1 MAETDE
7 EQIDA
12 IKIWW
17 SENGNSLIIGVVV
30 ALAGVFG
37 YRAWENSVIEAA
49 EAASSLYE
57 SMARAVVG
65 QQISELPD
73 EILASTRALGNQ
85 LKIDFADSAY
95 AHFGALQMARIA
107 VETGDLELAETE
119 LRWTLDNDV
128 SESLE
133 PIVRMRL
140 AQVVAAQGR
149 LEQALLLLPADQEVN
164 KHASSWYE
172 VRGDIYYQLKNID
185 AAREAYQ
192 TAVDAVP
199 ESISRPIPQAKLDDL
214 TYVVG
219 VQDEG

>member
-7 EQIDA
+7 EQIEV
-12 IKIWW
+12 IKAWW
-17 SENGNSLIIGVVV
+17 SENGNSLIVGVVV

-37 YRAWENSVIEAA
+37 YRAWENSVIESA

-57 SMARAVVG
+57 SMTSAVVG
-65 QQISELPD
+65 QKISELPN
-73 EILASTRALGNQ
+73 ETLATTRVLGNQ
-85 LKIDFADSAY
+85 LKIDVQDSAY

-119 LRWTLDNDV
+119 LRWTLDNEV
-128 SESLE
+128 SELLE

-149 LEQALLLLPADQEVN
+149 LEQALLLLPTDQKVN
-164 KHASSWYE
+164 KHDSSWHE
-172 VRGDIYYQLKNID
+172 VRGDIYYQLKNME

-192 TAVDAVP
+192 IAVNAVP
-199 ESISRPIPQAKLDDL
+199 EASPKPILQAKLDDL
-214 TYVVG
+214 TYVAES
-219 VQDEG
+219 QDEG

>member
-7 EQIDA
+7 EQIEV
-12 IKIWW
+12 IKAWW
-17 SENGNSLIIGVVV
+17 SENGNSLIVGVVV

-37 YRAWENSVIEAA
+37 YRAWENSVIESA

-57 SMARAVVG
+57 SMTSAVVG
-65 QQISELPD
+65 QKISELPN
-73 EILASTRALGNQ
+73 ETLASTRVLGNQ
-85 LKIDFADSAY
+85 LKIDFQDSAY

-119 LRWTLDNDV
+119 LRWTLDNEV
-128 SESLE
+128 SELLE

-149 LEQALLLLPADQEVN
+149 LEQALLLLPTDQKVN
-164 KHASSWYE
+164 KHDSSWHE
-172 VRGDIYYQLKNID
+172 VRGDIYYQLKNME

-192 TAVDAVP
+192 IAVNAVP
-199 ESISRPIPQAKLDDL
+199 EASPKPILQAKLDDL
-214 TYVVG
+214 TYVAES
-219 VQDEG
+219 QDEG